1 MKHLQRILV
10 LALSAIL
17 VITACIP
24 GALAS
29 RAVETPEATA
39 PKTTAGTESTV
50 PETTVPGTTVPGT
63 MVPETTVPETTVP
76 GTTVPGTTVPETTVP
91 GTTVPET
98 TVPETTVP
106 GTTVPETGTAASEQ
120 PEAPME
126 QKPVSTDERYTVS
139 FDLGG
144 GILTARGV
152 DRSVTAAPGETITLP
167 GAPEKEDRTFT
178 GWLSAKSGETY
189 QAEAAYEVTDDDT
202 LTAQWN
208 MLQVLGVNTEPEN
221 SNTLSGMDCVVEA
234 VSETEQES
242 VESAV
247 NTALGGDAVG
257 ALNVLA
263 ADISFLDESGRSLEP
278 AEGETVPV
286 TLTVPEGQIDEDA
299 AFLVVYHMVERED
312 GSYFAEPV
320 QYAPRGKG
328 DQEISF
334 GTTAFSIYAVAA
346 VGKKAGDAG
355 SVEIRTDG
363 TGTVYYEIEEEQSK
377 VFFFQDDNAANYT
390 YHRYTWTVKDNNDT
404 VRAYSTS
411 IYFQDEGSTSDKKNS
426 YQYPWLSLDAL
437 RPGVVT
443 LAVDY
448 YCYNG
453 SDWWHPSGTVDSGTV
468 EITLAVTEKENGL
481 AIENNIPENG
491 TLKPVWRDAASNVA
505 PDHYV
510 WTKEF
515 YHTYNQGGDASE
527 DHRGK
532 GIIDDDALLKDGS
545 INVAID
551 AGGIAQEQDSAGN
564 DILCMKIYTCT
575 AYDKDGNVLGTATH
589 RVEYG
594 EDVLNGS
601 FEYPKIPSG
610 SNYAFANGTRQLF
623 WRSTAP
629 GSGTHLGM
637 DVELGNDTIGNPYL
651 NYGGKA
657 NDGTQFAELNAEKV
671 GILYQDVLTAPGA
684 TLSWSFGHRSRK
696 YTGTNV
702 MYLVIA
708 STKDAQNVTNQAQIN
723 ALVRNFQADG
733 VSVSYNGGTYTMWK
747 FEGNPDYWQDHS
759 GSYTV
764 PDGQYAT
771 RFFFAS
777 ASGSTTGNLID
788 GIHFNEVQQYF
799 IEYYLNGKLQE
810 GLTQASH
817 ADLDSIITPANS
829 GAEDLKNAV
838 LTSSTINGLNYGG
851 VTLSI
856 KARKTVDAQYVG
868 CRNVLRLYYTTGT
881 ASVRKIVEI
890 EGWDDLSD
898 EEKAVIWPDGYTASF
913 QLYDGEQVVA
923 KASMIID
930 LDEYAQKTA
939 VAVFKDAGD
948 PTKDFAPIP
957 NHSYRVVEVPGD
969 SDTANGGAHVYEQET
984 TYDPVAEDGT
994 GGNMRTDGS
1003 GTGSCT
1009 VKNSYR
1015 MVLTTLTIR
1024 KEGWETIDENQTF
1037 VYRVQGMD
1045 DYTKGK
1051 VDLTVTVHGNGSTT
1065 INSMPTGNYQVTEI
1079 TSWSWRYTPTE
1090 NTVNVNLDAPK
1101 TVTFTNK
1108 RAKAGDENGWRWL
1121 NGSSWADNRWL
1132 NGEKLGPE
1140 REEGSDQNG

>member
-1 MKHLQRILV
+1 MRSKKVIALLISLTLLV
-10 LALSAIL
+10 SIAIPGTLALSTDQTSSNGTIE
-17 VITACIP
+17 VPT
-24 GALAS
+24 
-29 RAVETPEATA
+29 ETTTPAPEAQQEQEGQNEQENNCTCGS
-39 PKTTAGTESTV
+39 TDGTV
-50 PETTVPGTTVPGT
+50 PE
-63 MVPETTVPETTVP
+63 
-76 GTTVPGTTVPETTVP
+76 
-91 GTTVPET
+91 
-98 TVPETTVP
+98 
-106 GTTVPETGTAASEQ
+106 TTVPETGTAASEQ

-126 QKPVSTDERYTVS
+126 QKSVSTDERYTVS

-152 DRSVTAAPGETITLP
+152 DRSVTAAPGETIILP

-312 GSYFAEPV
+312 GSYYAEPV
-320 QYAPRGKG
+320 QYAPRGQG
-328 DQEISF
+328 DQKIRF

-346 VGKKAGDAG
+346 VGKKAEDAG

-377 VFFFQDDNAANYT
+377 VFFFQDDHAADYT
-390 YHRYTWTVKDNNDT
+390 YHRYTWTVKDNDDT

-437 RPGVVT
+437 RPGKVT

-453 SDWWHPSGTVDSGTV
+453 SDWWHPSGTVASGTV
-468 EITLAVTEKENGL
+468 EIKLAVTAKENGL
-481 AIENNIPENG
+481 AIENHIPENG
-491 TLKPVWRDAASNVA
+491 TLTPVWRDAASNVA

-515 YHTYNQGGDASE
+515 YHTYNQGGDSSE

-532 GIIDDDALLKDGS
+532 GIIDDDALLEDGS

-575 AYDKDGNVLGTATH
+575 AYDKDGNVLDTATH

-629 GSGTHLGM
+629 GSGTYLGM

-671 GILYQDVLTAPGA
+671 GTLYQDVLTAPGA
-684 TLSWSFGHRSRK
+684 TLSWSFGHRSRR

-733 VSVSYNGGTYTMWK
+733 VSVSYNGGTYTMWR

-810 GLTQASH
+810 RLTQVSH
-817 ADLDSIITPANS
+817 ADLDSIITPAHS
-829 GAEDLKNAV
+829 RDKALENAV
-838 LTSSTINGLNYGG
+838 LTSSTINGVNYGG

-856 KARKTVDAQYVG
+856 KARKTVDAKYEG

-898 EEKAVIWPDGYTASF
+898 EEKAVICGPDGYTASF
-913 QLYDGEQVVA
+913 QLYDGDQVVA
-923 KASMIID
+923 TASMTID

-939 VAVFKDAGD
+939 VAVFKDAEH
-948 PTKDFAPIP
+948 PTENFAPKL
-957 NHSYRVVEVPGD
+957 NHSYRVVEGD
-969 SDTANGGAHVYEQET
+969 SDTANGAAQVYEQET

-994 GGNMRTDGS
+994 GGNMKTDGA

-1015 MVLTTLTIR
+1015 MVLTTLTIQ
-1024 KEGWETIDENQTF
+1024 KKGWETIDENQSFLFDVTGPDG
-1037 VYRVQGMD
+1037 YSKRVVI
-1045 DYTKGK
+1045 KGSGSVTIK
-1051 VDLTVTVHGNGSTT
+1051 GLKIGKYTVTEV
-1065 INSMPTGNYQVTEI
+1065 TG
-1079 TSWSWRYTPTE
+1079 WSWRYTPDSETKLITLKATGE
-1090 NTVNVNLDAPK
+1090 NS
-1101 TVTFTNK
+1101 VTFANTRSSTKWLDGNAYCKNEFKNK
-1108 RAKAGDENGWRWL
+1108 
-1121 NGSSWADNRWL
+1121 
-1132 NGEKLGPE
+1132 
-1140 REEGSDQNG
+1140 

>member
-1 MKHLQRILV
+1 MKHLQKILV

-24 GALAS
+24 GTLAS
-29 RAVETPEATA
+29 RTVETPEATA
-39 PKTTAGTESTV
+39 PETTAGTESTVPETTAGTESTV
-50 PETTVPGTTVPGT
+50 PETTVP
-63 MVPETTVPETTVP
+63 
-76 GTTVPGTTVPETTVP
+76 
-91 GTTVPET
+91 
-98 TVPETTVP
+98 
-106 GTTVPETGTAASEQ
+106 ETGTATSEQ

-152 DRSVTAAPGETITLP
+152 GRSVTAAPGETITLP

-178 GWLSAKSGETY
+178 GWRSAKSGETY
-189 QAEAAYEVTDDDT
+189 QAEADYKVTDDDT

-221 SNTLSGMDCVVEA
+221 SNTLSGTDCVVEA

-286 TLTVPEGQIDEDA
+286 TLTVPKGQIDEDA
-299 AFLVVYHMVERED
+299 AFLVVYHMVERKD
-312 GSYFAEPV
+312 GSYYAEPV

-328 DQEISF
+328 DQKIRF

-346 VGKKAGDAG
+346 VGKKAGDEG

-377 VFFFQDDNAANYT
+377 VFFFQDDNAADYT

-453 SDWWHPSGTVDSGTV
+453 SDWWHPSGTVASGTV
-468 EITLAVTEKENGL
+468 EIKLAVTAKENGL
-481 AIENNIPENG
+481 AIENHIPENG

-515 YHTYNQGGDASE
+515 YHTYNQGGDSSE
-527 DHRGK
+527 GHRGK
-532 GIIDDDALLKDGS
+532 GIIDDDAVLEDGS

-629 GSGTHLGM
+629 GSGTYLGM
-637 DVELGNDTIGNPYL
+637 DVELGNDTKGNPYL
-651 NYGGKA
+651 IDGDKA

-671 GILYQDVLTAPGA
+671 GTLYQDVLTAPGA

-810 GLTQASH
+810 RLTQASH
-817 ADLDSIITPANS
+817 ADLDSIITPAHS
-829 GAEDLKNAV
+829 GDKALENAV
-838 LTSSTINGLNYGG
+838 LTSSTINGVNYGG

-856 KARKTVDAQYVG
+856 KARKTVDAKYEG

-898 EEKAVIWPDGYTASF
+898 EEKAVICGPDGYTASF
-913 QLYDGEQVVA
+913 QLYDGDQVVA
-923 KASMIID
+923 TASMTID

-939 VAVFKDAGD
+939 VAVFKDAEH
-948 PTKDFAPIP
+948 PTENFAPKL
-957 NHSYRVVEVPGD
+957 NHSYRVVEDTGD
-969 SDTANGGAHVYEQET
+969 SDTANGAAHVYEQET
-984 TYDPVAEDGT
+984 TYDPAAEDGT
-994 GGNMRTDGS
+994 GGLMRTDGS

-1024 KEGWETIDENQTF
+1024 KEGWEAIDENQTF

-1045 DYTKGK
+1045 DYTRGK

-1065 INSMPTGNYQVTEI
+1065 INSMPTGSYQVTEI

-1090 NTVNVNLDAPK
+1090 NTVNVNLNAPK

-1108 RAKAGDENGWRWL
+1108 RAEAGDGNHWRWL

-1140 REEGSDQNG
+1140 GEEGSDQNG

>member
-1 MKHLQRILV
+1 MRSKKVIALLISLTLLV
-10 LALSAIL
+10 SSVLPGTLAVSIDQDAESSSVTLTS
-17 VITACIP
+17 
-24 GALAS
+24 GKQ
-29 RAVETPEATA
+29 ETPTPA
-39 PKTTAGTESTV
+39 PEEQQEQEGQNEQENICTCGGTDGTV
-50 PETTVPGTTVPGT
+50 PE
-63 MVPETTVPETTVP
+63 
-76 GTTVPGTTVPETTVP
+76 
-91 GTTVPET
+91 
-98 TVPETTVP
+98 
-106 GTTVPETGTAASEQ
+106 TTVPETGTAASEQ

-320 QYAPRGKG
+320 QYVPRGKG
-328 DQEISF
+328 DQEIRF

-355 SVEIRTDG
+355 SVEITTGG
-363 TGTVYYEIEEEQSK
+363 TGTVYYVIEEEQSK
-377 VFFFQDDNAANYT
+377 VFFFQDDNAADYT

-411 IYFQDEGSTSDKKNS
+411 IYFQDEGSTSYKKNS

-437 RPGVVT
+437 RPGKVT

-453 SDWWHPSGTVDSGTV
+453 SDWWHPSEPVASGTV
-468 EITLAVTEKENGL
+468 EFKLAVTAKENGL
-481 AIENNIPENG
+481 AIENHIPENG
-491 TLKPVWRDAASNVA
+491 TLTPVWRDAASNVA

-515 YHTYNQGGDASE
+515 YHTYNQGGDSSE

-532 GIIDDDALLKDGS
+532 GIIDDDAVLADGS

-575 AYDKDGNVLGTATH
+575 AYDKDGKVLGTATH

-623 WRSTAP
+623 WQSTAP
-629 GSGTHLGM
+629 GSGAHLGM
-637 DVELGNDTIGNPYL
+637 DVELGNDTNGNPYL
-651 NYGGKA
+651 NPGGKA

-671 GILYQDVLTAPGA
+671 GTLYQDVLTAPGA
-684 TLSWSFGHRSRK
+684 TLSWSFGHRSRRDT
-696 YTGTNV
+696 TGTNV

-708 STKDAQNVTNQAQIN
+708 STKDAQKVTNQAQID
-723 ALVRNFQADG
+723 ALVPNFQADG
-733 VSVSYNGGTYTMWK
+733 VSVSYNGGTYTMWR
-747 FEGNPDYWQDHS
+747 FEGNPNYWQDHS

-810 GLTQASH
+810 RLTQASH
-817 ADLDSIITPANS
+817 ADLDSIITPAHS
-829 GAEDLKNAV
+829 GDKALENAV
-838 LTSSTINGLNYGG
+838 LTSSTINGVDYGG

-856 KARKTVDAQYVG
+856 KARKTVDAKYEG

-898 EEKAVIWPDGYTASF
+898 EEKAVICGPDGYTASF
-913 QLYDGEQVVA
+913 QLYDGDQVVA
-923 KASMIID
+923 TASMTID

-939 VAVFKDAGD
+939 VAVFKDAEH
-948 PTKDFAPIP
+948 PTENFAPKL
-957 NHSYRVVEVPGD
+957 NHSYRVVEGD
-969 SDTANGGAHVYEQET
+969 SDTANGAAHMYVQET
-984 TYDPVAEDGT
+984 TYEPVAEDGN
-994 GGNMRTDGS
+994 GGNMKTDGG

-1024 KEGWETIDENQTF
+1024 KEGWQNIDENQSFLFDVTGPDG
-1037 VYRVQGMD
+1037 YSKRVVI
-1045 DYTKGK
+1045 KGSGSVTIK
-1051 VDLTVTVHGNGSTT
+1051 GLKIGKYTVTEV
-1065 INSMPTGNYQVTEI
+1065 TG
-1079 TSWSWRYTPTE
+1079 WSWRYTPDSETKLITLKATGE
-1090 NTVNVNLDAPK
+1090 NS
-1101 TVTFTNK
+1101 VTFANTRSSTKWLDGNAYCKNEFKNK
-1108 RAKAGDENGWRWL
+1108 
-1121 NGSSWADNRWL
+1121 
-1132 NGEKLGPE
+1132 
-1140 REEGSDQNG
+1140 

>member
-1 MKHLQRILV
+1 MRSKKVIALLISLTLLV
-10 LALSAIL
+10 SSVLPGTLAVSIDQDA
-17 VITACIP
+17 
-24 GALAS
+24 AS
-29 RAVETPEATA
+29 SSVTLTSGKQETPTPA
-39 PKTTAGTESTV
+39 PEEQQEQEGQNEQKDQNEQENNCTCGGTDGTV
-50 PETTVPGTTVPGT
+50 PE
-63 MVPETTVPETTVP
+63 
-76 GTTVPGTTVPETTVP
+76 
-91 GTTVPET
+91 
-98 TVPETTVP
+98 
-106 GTTVPETGTAASEQ
+106 TTVPETGTAASEQ

-263 ADISFLDESGRSLEP
+263 ADISFLDKSGRSLEP

-312 GSYFAEPV
+312 GSYYAEPV

-328 DQEISF
+328 DQKICF

-355 SVEIRTDG
+355 SVEIPTGG

-377 VFFFQDDNAANYT
+377 VFFFQDDNAEDYT

-411 IYFQDEGSTSDKKNS
+411 IYFQDEGSASDKKNS

-437 RPGVVT
+437 RPGKVT

-453 SDWWHPSGTVDSGTV
+453 SDWWHPSEPVASGTV
-468 EITLAVTEKENGL
+468 EFKLAVTAKENGL
-481 AIENNIPENG
+481 AIENHIPENG
-491 TLKPVWRDAASNVA
+491 TLTPVWRDAASNVA

-515 YHTYNQGGDASE
+515 YHTYNQGGDSSE
-527 DHRGK
+527 GHRGK
-532 GIIDDDALLKDGS
+532 GIIDDDAVLKDGS

-629 GSGTHLGM
+629 GSGTYLGM
-637 DVELGNDTIGNPYL
+637 DVELGNDTEGNPYL
-651 NYGGKA
+651 NSGGKA

-671 GILYQDVLTAPGA
+671 GTLYQDVLTAPGA

-696 YTGTNV
+696 NTAANV

-708 STKDAQNVTNQAQIN
+708 STKDAQNVTNQTQIN
-723 ALVRNFQADG
+723 DLVQNFKADG
-733 VSVSYNGGTYTMWK
+733 VSVSYNGGTYTMWR

-799 IEYYLNGKLQE
+799 IEYYLNGELQKR
-810 GLTQASH
+810 LTQASH
-817 ADLDSIITPANS
+817 ADLDSIITPAHS
-829 GAEDLKNAV
+829 GDKALENAV
-838 LTSSTINGLNYGG
+838 LTSSTINGVNYGG

-856 KARKTVDAQYVG
+856 KARKTVDAKYAG

-898 EEKAVIWPDGYTASF
+898 KEKTVIWSGGYTASF
-913 QLYDGEQVVA
+913 QLYDGDGDKVVA
-923 KASMIID
+923 TASMTID

-939 VAVFKDAGD
+939 VAVFKDAKD
-948 PTKDFAPIP
+948 STKDFAPIR
-957 NHSYRVVEVPGD
+957 NHSYRVVEVTGD
-969 SDTANGGAHVYEQET
+969 SDTANGGAHVYEQEI
-984 TYDPVAEDGT
+984 TYTPAAE
-994 GGNMRTDGS
+994 GGASGIMQTDGS

-1024 KEGWETIDENQTF
+1024 KEGWETIDENQSFLFDVTGPNG
-1037 VYRVQGMD
+1037 YSKRVVIKGSGSVTIKGLKIGE
-1045 DYTKGK
+1045 YTVKE
-1051 VDLTVTVHGNGSTT
+1051 VTD
-1065 INSMPTGNYQVTEI
+1065 
-1079 TSWSWRYTPTE
+1079 WSWRYTLDSETKLITLKATGE
-1090 NTVNVNLDAPK
+1090 NS
-1101 TVTFTNK
+1101 VTFANIRSSTK
-1108 RAKAGDENGWRWL
+1108 WL
-1121 NGSSWADNRWL
+1121 DGNAYRKNEFK
-1132 NGEKLGPE
+1132 N
-1140 REEGSDQNG
+1140 N

>member
-1 MKHLQRILV
+1 MRRKKVIALLISLTLLV
-10 LALSAIL
+10 SIAIPGTLALSTDQTSSNGTIE
-17 VITACIP
+17 VPT
-24 GALAS
+24 
-29 RAVETPEATA
+29 ETTTPAPEAQQEQEGQNEQENICTCGS
-39 PKTTAGTESTV
+39 TDGTV
-50 PETTVPGTTVPGT
+50 PE
-63 MVPETTVPETTVP
+63 
-76 GTTVPGTTVPETTVP
+76 
-91 GTTVPET
+91 
-98 TVPETTVP
+98 
-106 GTTVPETGTAASEQ
+106 TTVPETGTAASEQ

-312 GSYFAEPV
+312 GSYYAEPV
-320 QYAPRGKG
+320 QYVPRGKG
-328 DQEISF
+328 DQKIRF

-355 SVEIRTDG
+355 SVEIPTGG
-363 TGTVYYEIEEEQSK
+363 TETLYYEIEEEQSK
-377 VFFFQDDNAANYT
+377 VFFFQDDNAADYT

-437 RPGVVT
+437 RPGKVT

-453 SDWWHPSGTVDSGTV
+453 SDWWHPSGTVASGTV
-468 EITLAVTEKENGL
+468 EIKLAVTAKENGL
-481 AIENNIPENG
+481 AIENHIPENG
-491 TLKPVWRDAASNVA
+491 TLKPVWRDAASNVV
-505 PDHYV
+505 PDRYV

-515 YHTYNQGGDASE
+515 YHTYNRGGDSSE
-527 DHRGK
+527 GHRGK
-532 GIIDDDALLKDGS
+532 GIIDDDAVLEDGS

-594 EDVLNGS
+594 ENVLNGS

-610 SNYAFANGTRQLF
+610 SSYAFANGTRQLF

-629 GSGTHLGM
+629 GSDTHLGM
-637 DVELGNDTIGNPYL
+637 DVELGNDTSGNPYL

-657 NDGTQFAELNAEKV
+657 NDGTQFAELNAEKM
-671 GILYQDVLTAPGA
+671 GTLYQDVLTAPGA

-708 STKDAQNVTNQAQIN
+708 STKDAQNVTNQTQIN
-723 ALVRNFQADG
+723 ALVQNFQADG
-733 VSVSYNGGTYTMWK
+733 VSVSYNGGTYTMWR

-817 ADLDSIITPANS
+817 ADLDSIITPAHS
-829 GAEDLKNAV
+829 GDKALENAV
-838 LTSSTINGLNYGG
+838 LTSSTINGVNYGG

-856 KARKTVDAQYVG
+856 KARKTVDAQYEG

-890 EGWDDLSD
+890 EGWDNLSD
-898 EEKAVIWPDGYTASF
+898 EEKALICGPDGYTASF
-913 QLYDGEQVVA
+913 QLYDGDQVVA
-923 KASMIID
+923 KASMTID

-939 VAVFKDAGD
+939 VAVFKDAEH
-948 PTKDFAPIP
+948 PTENFAPKL
-957 NHSYRVVEVPGD
+957 NHSYRVVDGD
-969 SDTANGGAHVYEQET
+969 SDTANGAAHVYVQET

-994 GGNMRTDGS
+994 GGNMKTDGS

-1015 MVLTTLTIR
+1015 LALTNLTIW
-1024 KEGWETIDENQTF
+1024 KEGWKTIDENQSFLFDVTGPDG
-1037 VYRVQGMD
+1037 YSKRVVI
-1045 DYTKGK
+1045 KGSGSVTIK
-1051 VDLTVTVHGNGSTT
+1051 GLKIGKYTVTEV
-1065 INSMPTGNYQVTEI
+1065 TG
-1079 TSWSWRYTPTE
+1079 WSWRYTPDSETKLITLKATGE
-1090 NTVNVNLDAPK
+1090 NS
-1101 TVTFTNK
+1101 VTFANTRSSTKWLDGNAYCKNEFKNK
-1108 RAKAGDENGWRWL
+1108 
-1121 NGSSWADNRWL
+1121 
-1132 NGEKLGPE
+1132 
-1140 REEGSDQNG
+1140 

>member
-1 MKHLQRILV
+1 MRSKKVIALLISLTLLV
-10 LALSAIL
+10 SIAIPGTLALSTDQTSSNGTIE
-17 VITACIP
+17 VPT
-24 GALAS
+24 
-29 RAVETPEATA
+29 ETTTPAPEAQQEQEGQNEQENICTCG
-39 PKTTAGTESTV
+39 GTDGTV
-50 PETTVPGTTVPGT
+50 PE
-63 MVPETTVPETTVP
+63 
-76 GTTVPGTTVPETTVP
+76 
-91 GTTVPET
+91 
-98 TVPETTVP
+98 
-106 GTTVPETGTAASEQ
+106 TTVPETGTAASEQ

-312 GSYFAEPV
+312 GSYYAEPV

-328 DQEISF
+328 DQKIRF

-346 VGKKAGDAG
+346 VGKKAEDAG

-377 VFFFQDDNAANYT
+377 VFFFQDDNAADYM
-390 YHRYTWTVKDNNDT
+390 YHRYTWTVKDNDDT

-411 IYFQDEGSTSDKKNS
+411 IYFQDEDSTSDKKNS

-453 SDWWHPSGTVDSGTV
+453 SGWWHPSGTVASGTV
-468 EITLAVTEKENGL
+468 EIKLAVTAKKNGL
-481 AIENNIPENG
+481 AIENHIPENG

-505 PDHYV
+505 PDRYV

-515 YHTYNQGGDASE
+515 YHTYNQGNDSSE
-527 DHRGK
+527 GHRGK
-532 GIIDDDALLKDGS
+532 GIIDDDAVLEDGS

-575 AYDKDGNVLGTATH
+575 AYDKGGNVLGTATH

-610 SNYAFANGTRQLF
+610 SSYAFANGTRQLF

-629 GSGTHLGM
+629 GSGAYLGM

-671 GILYQDVLTAPGA
+671 GTLYQDVLTAPGA

-696 YTGTNV
+696 DTTGTNV

-708 STKDAQNVTNQAQIN
+708 STKDAQNVTNQDQIN

-733 VSVSYNGGTYTMWK
+733 VSVSYNGGTYTMWR
-747 FEGNPDYWQDHS
+747 FEGSPDYWQDHS

-810 GLTQASH
+810 RLTQASH
-817 ADLDSIITPANS
+817 ADLDSIITPAHS
-829 GAEDLKNAV
+829 GNKALENAV
-838 LTSSTINGLNYGG
+838 LTSSTINGVNYGG

-856 KARKTVDAQYVG
+856 KARKTVDAIYKG

-898 EEKAVIWPDGYTASF
+898 EEKAVIFGPDGYIASF
-913 QLYDGEQVVA
+913 QLYDRDQVVA
-923 KASMIID
+923 TASMTID

-939 VAVFKDAGD
+939 VAVFKDAEH
-948 PTKDFAPIP
+948 PTENFTPKK
-957 NHSYRVVEVPGD
+957 NYSYRVVERD
-969 SDTANGGAHVYEQET
+969 SDTANGAAHVYVQET
-984 TYDPVAEDGT
+984 TYDPVAEGGT
-994 GGNMRTDGS
+994 GGNMKTDGT

-1015 MVLTTLTIR
+1015 MVLTTLTIQ
-1024 KEGWETIDENQTF
+1024 KKGWETIDENQSFLFDVTGPNGF
-1037 VYRVQGMD
+1037 HKRV
-1045 DYTKGK
+1045 
-1051 VDLTVTVHGNGSTT
+1051 VINGNGSVT
-1065 INSMPTGNYQVTEI
+1065 IKGLKIGEYTVKEVTG
-1079 TSWSWRYTPTE
+1079 WSWRYTPDSAVKQVTLKATGE
-1090 NTVNVNLDAPK
+1090 NS
-1101 TVTFTNK
+1101 VTFANTRSSIK
-1108 RAKAGDENGWRWL
+1108 WL
-1121 NGSSWADNRWL
+1121 NGNAYSKNEFK
-1132 NGEKLGPE
+1132 N
-1140 REEGSDQNG
+1140 N